1 MRLVLDAM
9 GGDHAPEAPV
19 RGALLFA
26 REHPEHEVV
35 LVGAP
40 ARLGACLAREG
51 GAPGNVYPYP
61 ATEVVE
67 MEEDA
72 FAAIRRKKDSSLRVG
87 FELVRRGEAQAL
99 VSAGH
104 SGAVMAG
111 ALLLLGRLPGVDRP
125 AIATLL
131 PTLKGPGH
139 CLLLD
144 SGANV
149 ECRPVHLAQWAVL
162 GSAYMRALL
171 GIERPRVAV
180 LSNGEEPSKGTALTR
195 EASALLR
202 RSELNFAGY
211 VEGRSLFSGDVEVAV
226 TDGFTGNVVLKTTE
240 GAAAG
245 VTGLLRSA
253 IERGGLPLKLGALL
267 LRPIFAGLKTR
278 LDYAEVGGAPLLGIE
293 GVGIVAHG
301 RSSPRAIQ
309 QALVAALRNAEAGLR
324 AELTRCI
331 AQAASWLP
339 VRQRGGTRAWT
350 GSSGEPGGLRR

>member
-35 LVGAP
+35 LVGVP
-40 ARLGACLAREG
+40 ARLKECLTRAG
-51 GAPGNVYPYP
+51 GAPGNVHTYP
-61 ATEVVE
+61 ATEVVSTE
-67 MEEDA
+67 VVA
-72 FAAIRRKKDSSLRVG
+72 FAAIRRKRDSSLRVG
-87 FELVRRGEAQAL
+87 FELVRRGEGQAL

-111 ALLLLGRLPGVDRP
+111 ALLVLGRLPGVERP

-131 PTLKGPGH
+131 PALKGSGR

-144 SGANV
+144 CGANV

-162 GSAYMRALL
+162 GSAYVRALL

-180 LSNGEEPSKGTALTR
+180 LSNGEESSKGTALTR

-202 RSELNFAGY
+202 ASELRFVGY
-211 VEGRSLFSGDVEVAV
+211 VEGRNLFSGDVDVVV
-226 TDGFTGNVVLKTTE
+226 TDGFTGNVVLKTSE
-240 GAAAG
+240 GVAAG
-245 VTGLLRSA
+245 VTSLMRSA
-253 IERGGLPLKLGALL
+253 IERSGGLREKLGALL
-267 LRPIFAGLKTR
+267 LRPTFAGLKKR
-278 LDYAEVGGAPLLGIE
+278 VDYAEYGGAPLLGTE

-301 RSSPRAIQ
+301 RSSPRAFQ
-309 QALVAALRNAEAGLR
+309 QALAAALRNAEAGLQ

-331 AQAASWLP
+331 AQASAWLP
-339 VRQRGGTRAWT
+339 VRQRGGRGAPRE
-350 GSSGEPGGLRR
+350 SGGARR